1 MRKIDLNDKNRAAA
15 MNVCPLLHGAAALML
30 FLSLAGCATTWEALK
45 GQESETRPGRSDR
58 TEALLAQGN
67 YEAAFKENQKIVAE
81 GKGPRDIALF
91 NMGRISAH
99 PSNPKKDYPRA
110 LRSFRTMVKLHPQS
124 PLAEQARLW
133 IQVLEEHQEVTEEK
147 QKLAEERRAVSRDRE
162 TLSQERNKLKYTAER
177 SRQLDIEIEKRR
189 RQTLSK

>member
-1 MRKIDLNDKNRAAA
+1 MRNVDLNDKKAV
-15 MNVCPLLHGAAALML
+15 MPIYPLLLSAGALML
-30 FLSLAGCATTWEALK
+30 FFSLAGCATIWEGLN
-45 GQESETRPGRSDR
+45 GQENETRPAQSDR

-81 GKGPRDIALF
+81 GKGPRDVALF

-99 PSNPKKDYPRA
+99 SSNPRKDYARA
-110 LRSFRTMVKLHPQS
+110 LRSFKKMVKLHPQS

-147 QKLAEERRAVSRDRE
+147 QKLAEEKRALGRE
-162 TLSQERNKLKYTAER
+162 REVVSQERDKLKYTAER

>member
-1 MRKIDLNDKNRAAA
+1 MRKIDLNEKNPPAPA
-15 MNVCPLLHGAAALML
+15 NVRPLLRGVAAWML
-30 FLSLAGCATTWEALK
+30 VLSLAGCTTNWESLTR
-45 GQESETRPGRSDR
+45 QESETRQGPSDR

-81 GKGPRDIALF
+81 GKGPRDVALF

-99 PSNPKKDYPRA
+99 SSNPKKDYSRA
-110 LRSFRTMVKLHPQS
+110 LRSFKTMVKVYPQS

-147 QKLAEERRAVSRDRE
+147 QKLAEERRALSRERE
-162 TLSQERNKLKYTAER
+162 VLSHERDKLRYTAER
-177 SRQLDIEIEKRR
+177 TRQLDMEIERRR
-189 RQTLSK
+189 RQSLSK